1 MTRAFGRSFAAVAL
15 LLGSTAASAGES
27 GMGYCMCT
35 LTQGYWS
42 THSEYGPAPYD
53 DAWSLLPDGAD
64 TAFFDSGLTWYEQ
77 FWTPPAG
84 NAYFILSAQYAA
96 AELNLLNGS
105 MAPGR
110 VQMALANAEAL
121 FEAQGDGDTTL
132 TAMETRQATRWAA
145 IIDDYNNGVTGPGHC
160 DE

>member
-1 MTRAFGRSFAAVAL
+1 MIRTVGSALAL
-15 LLGSTAASAGES
+15 LLGSAAASAGGS
-27 GMGYCMCT
+27 GMAYCTCT
-35 LTQGYWS
+35 LTQGYWK

-64 TAFFDSGLTWYEQ
+64 TAFFNSGLTWYEQ
-77 FWTPPAG
+77 FSDAPAG
-84 NAYFILSAQYAA
+84 DAYFILSHQYAA

-105 MAPGR
+105 MAPGP
-110 VQMALANAEAL
+110 VQMALAGAEAL

-132 TAMETRQATRWAA
+132 TAVETRKATRWAA

-160 DE
+160 DDEEE